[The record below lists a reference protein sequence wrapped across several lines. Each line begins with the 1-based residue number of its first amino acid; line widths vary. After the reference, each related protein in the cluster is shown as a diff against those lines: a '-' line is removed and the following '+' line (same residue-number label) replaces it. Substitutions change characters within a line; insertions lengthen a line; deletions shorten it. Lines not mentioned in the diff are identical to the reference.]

1 MGMITKIKHSANIRW
16 FILANVAL
24 GTFMATLD
32 ASIVNV
38 ALPTMSLKLH
48 VNLPKL
54 QWVVTAYLL
63 AISSLLPILGKL
75 ADIVGRKRVYSSGL
89 ILFTLGSALCGL
101 ASNVWFLVS
110 MRILQAIGAS
120 MLMANNQ
127 ALIVANFPFHE
138 RGRALGIS
146 GTMVA
151 LGSLAG
157 PAIGGILVG
166 LIGWRSIFYINVP
179 IGIIAY
185 FAALIV
191 LPSDS
196 VKHEPV
202 RFDYKG
208 SILFSLGLI
217 SLLYAINNGENAGW
231 SSMGILSMMF
241 LGLLLLAIFVLVERQ
256 TSQPIID
263 FAIYKNVPFLI
274 GNLSAFLSFT
284 GQFFYTMLMPFYLQ
298 NILNYPTTKV
308 GLLMTA
314 FPLAMAIAA
323 PIGGYV
329 SDKIGPVVLTTGGLL
344 TTACGMLYLLFVS
357 AYSGFFQIIPGP
369 ILMGIGAGLFNSPN
383 NSSVMSSVPRDKLGI
398 AGGLNALVRNVGM
411 ILGTTLSVTL
421 FESRQSA
428 ILAKTL
434 HPSVSQTTFAFISSF
449 HTVMLVGGIILIV
462 AAVVSVSRKGYVKAA
477 AQS

>member
-1 MGMITKIKHSANIRW
+1 MNMTIKIKQSANIRW

-38 ALPTMSLKLH
+38 VLPTISLKLQ
-48 VNLPKL
+48 VDLPVL

-63 AISSLLPILGKL
+63 TISCLLPILGKL
-75 ADIVGRKRVYSSGL
+75 ADIVGRKRVYSSGI

-101 ASNVWFLVS
+101 ASNVWFLVG

-120 MLMANNQ
+120 MLMAISQ
-127 ALIVANFPFHE
+127 AIIVANFPFHE
-138 RGRALGIS
+138 RGRALGLT

-151 LGSLAG
+151 LGSLTG

-166 LIGWRSIFYINVP
+166 LVGWQSIFYINVP

-185 FAALIV
+185 LAALII

-196 VKHEPV
+196 AEHELV

-217 SLLYAINNGENAGW
+217 SLLYAVNNGENAGW
-231 SSMGILSMMF
+231 NSMGVLSSMF
-241 LGLLLLAIFVLVERQ
+241 FGLLLLVFFVLVERR

-263 FAIYKNVPFLI
+263 FDIYKNIPFLI

-284 GQFFYTMLMPFYLQ
+284 GQFFYVMLMPFYLQ
-298 NILNYPTTKV
+298 NVLDFPTTKV

-323 PIGGYV
+323 PISGYV
-329 SDKIGPVVLTTGGLL
+329 SDKIGPVALTTGGLL
-344 TTACGMLYLLFVS
+344 TIACGMLYLLLIS
-357 AYSGFFQIIPGP
+357 ANSVFSQIIPGP

-383 NSSVMSSVPRDKLGI
+383 NSSVMSSVPKDKLGI

-411 ILGTTLSVTL
+411 IIGTALSVTL

-428 ILAKTL
+428 ILGKTL

-449 HTVMLVGGIILIV
+449 HTVMLVGSIILLV
-462 AAVVSVSRKGYVKAA
+462 AAAISVSRKGYVKKM
-477 AQS
+477 S